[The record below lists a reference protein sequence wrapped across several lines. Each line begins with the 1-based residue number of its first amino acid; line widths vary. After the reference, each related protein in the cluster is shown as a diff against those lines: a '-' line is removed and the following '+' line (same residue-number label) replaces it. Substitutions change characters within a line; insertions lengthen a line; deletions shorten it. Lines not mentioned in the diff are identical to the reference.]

1 MPLSGSKL
9 LLYAYLES
17 IDDTGLPADGCDIEL
32 LESQGFVRTSATG
45 CVLTPAGRARLEK
58 LRDAQGVD
66 MRGGNMRSP
75 REHRNDGSRCELTP

>member
-32 LESQGFVRTSATG
+32 LESQGFVRTSVTG
-45 CVLTPAGRARLEK
+45 CVLTPSGRARLEK
-58 LRDAQGVD
+58 LRDAQRLD
-66 MRGGNMRSP
+66 MRGGNARSP
-75 REHRNDGSRCELTP
+75 RDHCTDASRCGLTP